1 MIVKMVFPIN
11 GLKIE
16 KLSRPFEYSKMPL
29 INGIQEIQSTLSGSF
44 IRPQEIQF
52 FGTSVIQMM
61 GFTPFFFMNL
71 NASEGQLTH
80 FSRFLIGV
88 FFTDAE
94 IFLDTLWFIKDNAC
108 CSLNAYIS
116 TPEKNKFDILNN
128 HRAPCNCVGKF
139 DLVEFSN
146 DELERALEIDVKLSP
161 IIRKGMDKEDVLEKL
176 LASDFRDGVENH
188 RNYNE
193 GNRIFR
199 AYYFLKAAR
208 NSYFLIMKLS
218 LYMNLYECLF
228 TTDASE
234 IIHKMSERV
243 ACYYTQDKAKRLEVF
258 KLIKSA
264 YTIRSRYF
272 HGKDLGKD
280 KVLKSVP
287 EVLKQIDDLTREIF
301 TKVIMEDQEIFGEK
315 DMEPFF
321 EKLIFS

>member
-1 MIVKMVFPIN
+1 
-11 GLKIE
+11 
-16 KLSRPFEYSKMPL
+16 
-29 INGIQEIQSTLSGSF
+29 
-44 IRPQEIQF
+44 
-52 FGTSVIQMM
+52 
-61 GFTPFFFMNL
+61 
-71 NASEGQLTH
+71 
-80 FSRFLIGV
+80 
-88 FFTDAE
+88 
-94 IFLDTLWFIKDNAC
+94 
-108 CSLNAYIS
+108 
-116 TPEKNKFDILNN
+116 
-128 HRAPCNCVGKF
+128 
-139 DLVEFSN
+139 
-146 DELERALEIDVKLSP
+146 
-161 IIRKGMDKEDVLEKL
+161 
-176 LASDFRDGVENH
+176 
-188 RNYNE
+188 
-193 GNRIFR
+193 
-199 AYYFLKAAR
+199 
-208 NSYFLIMKLS
+208 
-218 LYMNLYECLF
+218 MNLYECLF